1 MLIRSIIY
9 YFLFIVNLV
18 LFCIICLP
26 LFILPQKTGLKL
38 LKLWAKSS
46 QYILLYTCKI
56 DFEVRG
62 KENIPNH
69 KALIASKHQSTWET
83 INYLH
88 ILEDPI
94 MILKK
99 ELILI
104 PFFGL
109 YAIKFGNIAIK
120 RSSGSKALKELI
132 QRTKR
137 IKKNKRPIII
147 FPEGTRQKPSNA
159 ADYKRGVFALYKNLN
174 IPCIPVALNSG
185 IYWPKNQL
193 RKIPGKIIIEFL
205 DPIDPG
211 LTSSKFMSELESRI
225 ENATKK
231 LVVESKEID

>member
-9 YFLFIVNLV
+9 YFVFTINLV
-18 LFCIICLP
+18 LFCLICLP
-26 LFILPQKTGLKL
+26 LFVLPQRIGLKL
-38 LKLWAKSS
+38 LKIWAKSS
-46 QYILLYTCKI
+46 QDILLYICKI

-62 KENIPNH
+62 AKNIANH
-69 KALIASKHQSTWET
+69 KVLIASKHQSTWET

-109 YAIKFGNIAIK
+109 YALKFGNIAIK

-132 QRTKR
+132 QKTK
-137 IKKNKRPIII
+137 KTKNNKRPIII
-147 FPEGTRQKPSNA
+147 FPEGTRQKPSNPK
-159 ADYKRGVFALYKNLN
+159 DYKRGVFALYKNLN
-174 IPCIPVALNSG
+174 IPCVPVALNSG
-185 IYWPKNQL
+185 VYWPKNKL
-193 RKIPGKIIIEFL
+193 KKIPGRIIIEFL

-211 LTSSKFMSELESRI
+211 LSSSIFMSELENRI
-225 ENATKK
+225 ENATNK
-231 LVVESKEID
+231 LITESKTSD